1 MALPLTSR
9 TYQTQIRDNR
19 HSNDINVQEVKGM
32 RPLLDPVSRQ
42 GILKALPPG
51 AWHCL
56 QKEVLFET
64 PDLRLFQIHPM
75 AFWSAIRPDP

>member
-56 QKEVLFET
+56 QKEVLSEHRNSGVFQ
-64 PDLRLFQIHPM
+64 LRGF
-75 AFWSAIRPDP
+75 